1 MNQYV
6 GIQDPGTDRC
16 HQHHEGG
23 CETETCGCFQRIGN
37 PEEGAQPKEVSQN
50 KVVDEQR
57 ANEDPEEIVHQL
69 PPLSAAAT
77 SSRNSSFL
85 NLNQLKN
92 SRMTPSVR
100 KPPGGNIMMTQG
112 SKFSPKSFIPNSA
125 PSPRISRTAPSEN
138 SASMNPPAMPS
149 ASITARRVG
158 YRDANASCRPSIRQ
172 LATISGMNAPSS
184 LCTFGTTARSV

>member
-37 PEEGAQPKEVSQN
+37 PEEGAQPKEVSQH

-85 NLNQLKN
+85 NLNQLKT
-92 SRMTPSVR
+92 SRMTP
-100 KPPGGNIMMTQG
+100 G

-149 ASITARRVG
+149 ASRTARRVG